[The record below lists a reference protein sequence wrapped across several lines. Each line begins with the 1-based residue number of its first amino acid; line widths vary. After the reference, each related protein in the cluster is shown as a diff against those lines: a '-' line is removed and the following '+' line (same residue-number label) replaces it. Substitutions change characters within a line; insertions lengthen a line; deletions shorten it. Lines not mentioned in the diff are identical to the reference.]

1 MSDDR
6 NNRDLIFY
14 LPQYL
19 MVLPYHGKTRILF
32 YVEKSNMSAVKTIVG
47 DFNSLN
53 DKEKLDFLF
62 VSLMI
67 YDEQF
72 YIKPS
77 VRQLMVRDKKLIK
90 LYKSTESKHGDWS
103 SCEKLS
109 KFRDYTN
116 YFLPLK

>member
-1 MSDDR
+1 MK
-6 NNRDLIFY
+6 LIVNVLKY
-14 LPQYL
+14 IYL

-32 YVEKSNMSAVKTIVG
+32 YVEKSNMAAVKTIVNA
-47 DFNSLN
+47 FNSLN

-77 VRQLMVRDKKLIK
+77 ARELMVHDRKLIK
-90 LYKSTESKHGDWS
+90 LYKSTESKNGDWS
-103 SCEKLS
+103 SCKKLS
-109 KFRDYTN
+109 KFRDYIN